1 MNDIENLLGMD
12 WRNGILFIAAVVI
25 VAVFIIQKF
34 DWIIERFGI
43 QSKRQLAEQKQDKDI
58 NELKEHAHKTNGNFE
73 KICVS
78 IDEIQNTMKVI
89 SDKVDN
95 LQNRINENDIA
106 TIGDRIT
113 QAYNF
118 YRKRGTWTQ
127 IEKWAFDN
135 MINQYKSSGGD
146 GWIDEVVYPRSREW
160 EIVDE

>member
-1 MNDIENLLGMD
+1 MNDIINLMGMD
-12 WRNGILFIAAVVI
+12 WKNGVLFIAAVII
-25 VAVFIIQKF
+25 VAVFVIQKT
-34 DWIIERFGI
+34 DWIVERFGLT
-43 QSKRQLAEQKQDKDI
+43 SKRQLAETKQDKDI
-58 NELKEHAHKTNGNFE
+58 NELKEHARKTDENFE
-73 KICVS
+73 KICAS

-89 SDKVDN
+89 SNKVDN

>member
-1 MNDIENLLGMD
+1 MSDIIHLMEMD
-12 WRNGILFIAAVVI
+12 WKNGVLFVAAIIIVV
-25 VAVFIIQKF
+25 VFILQKT
-34 DWIIERFGI
+34 DWLIEKLGI
-43 QSKRQLAEQKQDKDI
+43 KSRRQIAEEKQDRDI
-58 NELKEHAHKTNGNFE
+58 KELSDHAKKSDENFE

-135 MINQYKSSGGD
+135 MINQYRSSGGD